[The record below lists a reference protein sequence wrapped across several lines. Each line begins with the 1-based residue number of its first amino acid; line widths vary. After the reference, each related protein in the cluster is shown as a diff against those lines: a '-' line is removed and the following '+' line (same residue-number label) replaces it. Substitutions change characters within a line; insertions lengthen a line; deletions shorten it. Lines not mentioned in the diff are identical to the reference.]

1 MNNIKTRNLTTIALM
16 TALMCIAGPISVPLP
31 FTPVPISLT
40 NLVIYI
46 ACCILGCRKGTIS
59 LILYLIIG
67 AIGLPVFSGFSG
79 GLSKLAGPTGGYL
92 IGFIFCA
99 LMTGLFVEKFEDK
112 IYMYPVGMIL
122 GAIVCYAFG
131 TGWLAIQMNLTF
143 VQALFMG
150 VIPYLLGDGI
160 KIAVSTVLGFTVRN
174 KLKALSLLGA

>member
-1 MNNIKTRNLTTIALM
+1 MNDIKTKNLTTIALM
-16 TALMCIAGPISVPLP
+16 TALMCIAGPISIPLP

-40 NLVIYI
+40 NLVIYL
-46 ACCILGCRKGTIS
+46 ACCVLGCKKGTIS
-59 LILYLIIG
+59 FIIYLCIG

-99 LMTGLFVEKFEDK
+99 VMTGLFVERFEEQ
-112 IYMYPVGMIL
+112 IYMYPIGMAL
-122 GAIVCYAFG
+122 GTIVCYVFG
-131 TGWLAIQMNLTF
+131 TGWLAMQMHLGF

-160 KIAVSTVLGFTVRN
+160 KIAVSTLLGYTLRN
-174 KLKALSLLGA
+174 KLKGLNLIES

>member
-1 MNNIKTRNLTTIALM
+1 MSNLKTKSLTTIALM
-16 TALMCIAGPISVPLP
+16 TALMCIAGPISIPLP

-59 LILYLIIG
+59 FILYLIIG

-92 IGFIFCA
+92 IGFLFCA
-99 LMTGLFVEKFEDK
+99 ALTGIFVEKFEEK
-112 IYMYPVGMIL
+112 IYMYPIGMIL
-122 GAIVCYAFG
+122 GTIISYAFG
-131 TGWLAIQMNLTF
+131 TGWLAVQMNLTF
-143 VQALFMG
+143 IQALFMG

-174 KLKALSLLGA
+174 KLKALSLLEA